1 MFLLTIFVIKFFLD
15 LFSFYL
21 KTLKDKKGGKF
32 LYSLRDN
39 ITFFIFFQFFILTSY
54 AQTKGAYC
62 SLKSKILTSPILLN
76 FNKQILRLIL
86 SFTV

>member
-1 MFLLTIFVIKFFLD
+1 MLVSFCTNKTNIFVHYFCYKVFLD

-21 KTLKDKKGGKF
+21 KTLEDKKGVKF

-39 ITFFIFFQFFILTSY
+39 ITFFIFFQFFILTS
-54 AQTKGAYC
+54 
-62 SLKSKILTSPILLN
+62 LILLN

-86 SFTV
+86 SFTA